1 MKQASRIGPK
11 EWSSLEELW
20 ERARDLTPQDREELL
35 ASHQVDDALRGELDA
50 LLARAS
56 SAEAFFDRLRTA
68 VAHVE
73 RADDRSEQADARSSM
88 TAAPDGDPL
97 LGNVVGH
104 YRIVGRL
111 GQGGM
116 GIVYQAV
123 DLQLRRP
130 VALKLLRTH
139 APHDLYGSERLLV
152 EARAAASL
160 DHANICTIYEVGETT
175 EGVSFIAMAFYS
187 GETLEQVLRRG
198 PLPPSTVLDY
208 ATQIA
213 RGLGAAHQRGIV
225 HRDVK
230 PANIIVTADGL
241 LKILDFGIARSVD
254 VGAAHENVTPG
265 TLAYMSPEQVTAGA
279 LDSRT
284 DLWSLGVVL
293 YEMCTGVRPFAGEQ
307 TGAILY
313 SIVHETPAPVSRLR
327 PEIPSHIESIIERL
341 LAKDPAQRYGSAE
354 QLISDLMS
362 TESPRRPSRRSRWI
376 VSGALALGGLLVS
389 WPGPS
394 PPNVSERRL
403 AAQDLYAQGHRDIL
417 FRSQSGRRQAMAF
430 FKQATT
436 VDSTYALAHAALA
449 HSLVLTG
456 EDSSGSRL
464 EHLVLAKKSA
474 QTAIRLDSSLADGH
488 AALGHVL
495 LFDYQFAKA
504 EQELKRA
511 VDINVMTPYVR
522 DFLVWLYVFTER
534 YPEALQQAERGA
546 AENPNSP
553 TAIAEVARALLVN
566 GRCNETF
573 TLLGRLA
580 YLNPPP
586 ARAAAIAA
594 QCYAQRGMWR
604 QAIAQVESAAERNP
618 LQEYPWLGFMLARSG
633 QVERARQIHDTVVHF
648 WRNRNGGAYG
658 VAVVFA
664 GLRELDSAFVWLD
677 RSIDDRS
684 LRYNIMEPAFTELRS
699 DPRFERVRRRLGLP
713 RP

>member
-1 MKQASRIGPK
+1 MNPAPRIGPR

-20 ERARDLTPQDREELL
+20 ERARDLTPEDREELL
-35 ASHQVDDALRGELDA
+35 ASHHVDDALRGELEA
-50 LLARAS
+50 LLARAK
-56 SAEAFFDRLRTA
+56 SAEVFFDRLRTA
-68 VAHVE
+68 VEHVE
-73 RADDRSEQADARSSM
+73 RADHPSEQADAASSVS
-88 TAAPDGDPL
+88 ADPRNDSL

-104 YRIVGRL
+104 YRIVGQL

-123 DLQLRRP
+123 DLHLRRP
-130 VALKLLRTH
+130 VALKLLRAH
-139 APHDLYGSERLLV
+139 APHDLRGKERLLV
-152 EARAAASL
+152 EARAAAAL
-160 DHANICTIYEVGETT
+160 DHANICTIYEIGETT
-175 EGVSFIAMAFYS
+175 QGVSFIAMAFYA
-187 GETLEQVLRRG
+187 GETLEQVLRQG

-230 PANIIVTADGL
+230 PANIIVTADGP

-254 VGAAHENVTPG
+254 VGAAHENMTPG

-293 YEMCTGVRPFAGEQ
+293 YEMCTGVRPFAGEH

-313 SIVHETPAPVSRLR
+313 SIAHETPAPVLTLR
-327 PEIPSHIESIIERL
+327 PEIPSHIGSIIERL

-354 QLISDLMS
+354 QLISDLTS

-389 WPGPS
+389 WPEAS
-394 PPNVSERRL
+394 PPNVSERRI
-403 AAQDLYAQGHRDIL
+403 AAQDLYAQGQRDIL
-417 FRSQSGRRQAMAF
+417 FRSESGRRQAMAF
-430 FKQATT
+430 FKKATT
-436 VDSTYALAHAALA
+436 VDSTYAAAHAALA
-449 HSLVLTG
+449 HALVLTG
-456 EDSSGSRL
+456 QDSGGSRR
-464 EHLVLAKKSA
+464 EHLALAKKSA

-488 AALGHVL
+488 AALGHAL
-495 LFDYQFAKA
+495 LFDYQFAKT

-511 VDINVMTPYVR
+511 VDINAMTPYVR

-534 YPEALQQAERGA
+534 YPESLQQAERGA

-573 TLLGRLA
+573 TLLGQLA

-604 QAIAQVESAAERNP
+604 QAIAQVESAVERNP
-618 LQEYPWLGFMLARSG
+618 LQEYPWLGFMLAQSG

-658 VAVVFA
+658 VAVVYA

-677 RSIDDRS
+677 KSIDDRS

-699 DPRFERVRRRLGLP
+699 DPRFERVRRRLGIP